1 MARLRTNLWQK
12 FRRSWRTGL
21 YKMHEHLKK
30 RDQVREVTR
39 ELLQTFGTL
48 QPKLE
53 HLASTPLPDK
63 SSIIQILDDLLEVI
77 YPGYFGRKYV
87 EVSNIEYHIGD
98 LTDSIYARLTQ
109 EIYRSV
115 RPKCERKK
123 DDDCDHCWKIA
134 EEQAIVFLRKLPNLR
149 VRLSVDV
156 QAAHDGDPAA
166 TSIDEVIF
174 AYPAIFAITI
184 FRLAH
189 ELHLQGIPLL
199 PRIMTEH
206 AHSVTGID
214 IHPGATIGSGFFI
227 DHGTGVVIGE
237 TTIIG
242 NGVKLYQG
250 VTLGAL
256 SFAMDEEGRMIRGKK
271 RHPTIGDDV
280 VIYAGATILGG
291 TTAIGRGCVI
301 GGNVWLTRSVPP
313 YSRVLISEPELV
325 IDSK

>member
-1 MARLRTNLWQK
+1 
-12 FRRSWRTGL
+12 
-21 YKMHEHLKK
+21 MHEHLKK

-53 HLASTPLPDK
+53 HLAPTPLPGK
-63 SSIIQILDDLLEVI
+63 SSIIQIADDLLEVI

-109 EIYRSV
+109 EIYRSI
-115 RPKCERKK
+115 RPQCRRKEEQ
-123 DDDCDHCWKIA
+123 DCDHCWRVA
-134 EEQAIVFLRKLPNLR
+134 EEQAISFLRKLPNLR
-149 VRLSVDV
+149 VRLSADV

-166 TSIDEVIF
+166 KSIDEVIF
-174 AYPAIFAITI
+174 AYPAIFAITTY
-184 FRLAH
+184 RLAH
-189 ELHLQGIPLL
+189 ELNSQEIPLL
-199 PRIMTEH
+199 PRIMTEY
-206 AHSVTGID
+206 AHSATGID
-214 IHPGATIGSGFFI
+214 IHPGATIGDGFFI

-242 NGVKLYQG
+242 NRVKLYQG

-256 SFAMDEEGRMIRGKK
+256 SFAMDEQGRMVRGKK
-271 RHPTIGDDV
+271 RHPTIEDDV

-291 TTAIGRGCVI
+291 TTVIGKGSVI
-301 GGNVWLTRSVPP
+301 GGNVWLTRSVPE
-313 YSRVLISEPELV
+313 YTRVLISEPELV

>member
-1 MARLRTNLWQK
+1 
-12 FRRSWRTGL
+12 
-21 YKMHEHLKK
+21 MHEHLKK
-30 RDQVREVTR
+30 RDQVRDVTR
-39 ELLQTFGTL
+39 ELMQTFGAL

-53 HLASTPLPDK
+53 HFATTPLPDK
-63 SSIIQILDDLLEVI
+63 ASVITILDELLEVI

-87 EVSNIEYHIGD
+87 ESSNIEYYVGD
-98 LTDSIYARLTQ
+98 LLDSIYTRLTQ
-109 EIYRSV
+109 ETYRSV
-115 RPKCERKK
+115 RPTCHQTN
-123 DDDCDHCWKIA
+123 DTCDHCHALA
-134 EEQAIVFLRKLPNLR
+134 EEQSLLFLHKLVDLR
-149 VRLSVDV
+149 FRLSDDV
-156 QAAHDGDPAA
+156 QAAFDGDPAA

-174 AYPAIFAITI
+174 AYPAIYAITI
-184 FRLAH
+184 YRLAH
-189 ELHLQGIPLL
+189 ELNLQGIPLL

-206 AHSVTGID
+206 AHSITGID

-242 NGVKLYQG
+242 NRVKLYQG

-256 SFAMDEEGRMIRGKK
+256 SFAMDEEGRMVRGKK
-271 RHPTIGDDV
+271 RHPTIEDDV

-291 TTAIGRGCVI
+291 TTVIGRGSVI

-313 YSRVLISEPELV
+313 FTRVVISEPELV

>member
-1 MARLRTNLWQK
+1 
-12 FRRSWRTGL
+12 
-21 YKMHEHLKK
+21 MHEHLKN
-30 RDQVREVTR
+30 RDQVRAITR
-39 ELLQTFGTL
+39 ELMQTFGSL

-53 HLASTPLPDK
+53 HFATTPLPDK
-63 SSIIQILDDLLEVI
+63 TSVIKLLEDLLEII

-87 EVSNIEYHIGD
+87 ESSNVEYYVGN
-98 LTDSIYARLTQ
+98 LLDSIYARLIQ

-115 RPKCERKK
+115 RPAYQSAS
-123 DDDCDHCWKIA
+123 DACDHCFQIA
-134 EEQAIVFLRKLPNLR
+134 EDQSLVFLRKLADLR
-149 VRLSVDV
+149 RRLSDDV
-156 QAAHDGDPAA
+156 RAAFEGDPAA
-166 TSIDEVIF
+166 KSIDEVIF
-174 AYPAIFAITI
+174 AYPAIYAITV

-189 ELHLQGIPLL
+189 ELNVQGISLL

-206 AHSVTGID
+206 AHSITGID

-237 TTIIG
+237 TTEIG
-242 NGVKLYQG
+242 NRVKLYQG

-271 RHPTIGDDV
+271 RHPTIEDDV

-291 TTAIGRGCVI
+291 STVIGRGSVV
-301 GGNVWLTRSVPP
+301 GGNVWLTRSVAP
-313 YSRVLISEPELV
+313 YTRVIISEPELV

>member
-1 MARLRTNLWQK
+1 
-12 FRRSWRTGL
+12 
-21 YKMHEHLKK
+21 MHEHLKK
-30 RDQVREVTR
+30 RDQVRAVTR
-39 ELLQTFGTL
+39 DLVQSFATL

-53 HLASTPLPDK
+53 HFATTPLPDK
-63 SSIIQILDDLLEVI
+63 SSVIKILDDLMEAI

-87 EVSNIEYHIGD
+87 ESSNIEYYVGD
-98 LTDSIYARLTQ
+98 LLDSIFARLTE

-115 RPKCERKK
+115 RPSCTHAA
-123 DDDCDHCWKIA
+123 DSCDHCLAAA
-134 EEQAIVFLRKLPNLR
+134 EDESLLFLRKLVDLR
-149 VRLSVDV
+149 RRLSEDV
-156 QAAHDGDPAA
+156 QAGFDGDPAA
-166 TSIDEVIF
+166 KSIDEVIF
-174 AYPAIFAITI
+174 AYPAIYAITI
-184 FRLAH
+184 YRLAH
-189 ELHLQGIPLL
+189 ELNSRGIPLL

-237 TTIIG
+237 TTNIG
-242 NGVKLYQG
+242 NRVKLYQG

-271 RHPTIGDDV
+271 RHPTIEDDV

-291 TTAIGRGCVI
+291 ATVIGRGSVI

-313 YSRVLISEPELV
+313 HTRVMISEPELV
-325 IDSK
+325 IDSKRNL

>member
-1 MARLRTNLWQK
+1 
-12 FRRSWRTGL
+12 
-21 YKMHEHLKK
+21 MHEHLKK
-30 RDQVREVTR
+30 RDQVRAITR
-39 ELLQTFGTL
+39 EVLQTFGTL

-53 HLASTPLPDK
+53 HLAVTPLADK
-63 SSIIQILDDLLEVI
+63 ASVIRILDDLLEVI

-87 EVSNIEYHIGD
+87 ESSNIEYYVGD
-98 LTDSIYARLTQ
+98 LLDSIYARITQ

-115 RPKCERKK
+115 RPDCGNTS
-123 DDDCDHCWKIA
+123 DICDHCHEIA
-134 EEQAIVFLRKLPNLR
+134 EEQSLVFLRKLPELR
-149 VRLSVDV
+149 RRLSDDV
-156 QAAHDGDPAA
+156 QAAFDGDPAA
-166 TSIDEVIF
+166 KSIDEVIF

-189 ELHLQGIPLL
+189 ELNVQAIPLL
-199 PRIMTEH
+199 SRIMTEH

-214 IHPGATIGSGFFI
+214 IHPGAAIGVGFFI

-237 TTIIG
+237 TTNIG
-242 NGVKLYQG
+242 NRVKIYQG

-256 SFAMDEEGRMIRGKK
+256 SFAKDEEGRMIRGKK
-271 RHPTIGDDV
+271 RHPTIEDDV

-291 TTAIGRGCVI
+291 STVIGRGSVI

-313 YSRVLISEPELV
+313 YTRVIISEPELV

>member
-1 MARLRTNLWQK
+1 
-12 FRRSWRTGL
+12 
-21 YKMHEHLKK
+21 MHEHLKK
-30 RDQVREVTR
+30 RDEVREVTR

-48 QPKLE
+48 HPKLE

-63 SSIIQILDDLLEVI
+63 SSIIQIIDDLLGVI
-77 YPGYFGRKYV
+77 YPGYFGRKHV
-87 EVSNIEYHIGD
+87 EASNIEYHIGD

-109 EIYRSV
+109 EIYRGV

-123 DDDCDHCWKIA
+123 DVDCDHCWKIA
-134 EEQAIVFLRKLPNLR
+134 EEQAMVFLRKLPNLR
-149 VRLSVDV
+149 ARLSIDV

-184 FRLAH
+184 YRLAH

-214 IHPGATIGSGFFI
+214 IHPGATIGDGFFI

-237 TTIIG
+237 TTFIG
-242 NGVKLYQG
+242 NRVKLYQG

-256 SFAMDEEGRMIRGKK
+256 SFAMDAEGRMIRGKK
-271 RHPTIGDDV
+271 RHPTIEDDV

-291 TTAIGRGCVI
+291 TTIIGRGCVI

>member
-1 MARLRTNLWQK
+1 
-12 FRRSWRTGL
+12 
-21 YKMHEHLKK
+21 MHEHLKK
-30 RDQVREVTR
+30 RDQVREITR
-39 ELLQTFGTL
+39 EIMLTFGSL

-53 HLASTPLPDK
+53 HFATTPLPDK
-63 SSIIQILDDLLEVI
+63 ASVIGILDDLLEVI

-87 EVSNIEYHIGD
+87 ESSNIEYYVGD
-98 LTDSIYARLTQ
+98 LLDSIYARLTL
-109 EIYRSV
+109 EIYRSI
-115 RPKCERKK
+115 RPDCNQPI
-123 DDDCDHCWKIA
+123 DACDHCHGIA
-134 EEQAIVFLRKLPNLR
+134 EEESLRFLRKLADLR
-149 VRLSVDV
+149 RRLSNDV

-166 TSIDEVIF
+166 KSIDEVIF

-184 FRLAH
+184 YRLAH
-189 ELHLQGIPLL
+189 ELNVQGIPLL

-206 AHSVTGID
+206 AHSITGID

-237 TTIIG
+237 TTTIG
-242 NGVKLYQG
+242 NRVKLYQG

-271 RHPTIGDDV
+271 RHPTIEDDV

-291 TTAIGRGCVI
+291 STVIGRGSVI
-301 GGNVWLTRSVPP
+301 GGNVWLIRSVPP
-313 YSRVLISEPELV
+313 YTREIISEPELV

>member
-1 MARLRTNLWQK
+1 
-12 FRRSWRTGL
+12 
-21 YKMHEHLKK
+21 MHEHLKK
-30 RDQVREVTR
+30 RDQVRVITR
-39 ELLQTFGTL
+39 DLMQTFGTL

-53 HLASTPLPDK
+53 HFATTTLPDK
-63 SSIIQILDDLLEVI
+63 SSVIRILDDLLEVI

-87 EVSNIEYHIGD
+87 ESSNIEYYVGD
-98 LTDSIYARLTQ
+98 LLDSIYARLTQ

-115 RPKCERKK
+115 RPSCQNTS
-123 DDDCDHCWKIA
+123 DTCDHCFGIA
-134 EEQAIVFLRKLPNLR
+134 EEQSMLFLRKIVQLR
-149 VRLSVDV
+149 RRLSDDV
-156 QAAHDGDPAA
+156 QAAFEGDPAA
-166 TSIDEVIF
+166 KSIDEVIF

-184 FRLAH
+184 YRLAH
-189 ELHLQGIPLL
+189 ELNIQGIPLL

-237 TTIIG
+237 TTEIG
-242 NGVKLYQG
+242 DRVKLYQG

-256 SFAMDEEGRMIRGKK
+256 SFAMDEEGRLVRGKK
-271 RHPTIGDDV
+271 RHPTIEDDV

-291 TTAIGRGCVI
+291 ETVIGRGSVI

-313 YSRVLISEPELV
+313 YTRVIISEPELV